1 MTINSSKFVSYHSDM
16 MFVDYLSSM
25 RSDLRMFTD
34 EMKVILIC
42 KHCQII
48 PKHALFDEMRITFT
62 CKCSFK
68 WNVCLLCN
76 LQNQPSLL
84 KKTVFKKKKAVRQKL
99 LEDNF
104 LDHMKDKHDDLRDQG
119 IASNDDTCFS
129 SSGISV
135 DGGCD
140 DVSDIQNEDYV
151 VGNDEDEQSR
161 QTLTC
166 APTKDEMYTYIYG
179 EKSAGCSV
187 EAKNERNVE
196 MVLKNVLCPN
206 FPEYIIKENWLHNH
220 HCVVVQDDVLLFYKV
235 LKRLVLQSRDQ
246 NSEFMDVFDL
256 FQRKTERIEKDM
268 SKKIVHMDNEIH
280 RLRLVQ
286 EKLKTLIRTNASMN
300 DFMMTE
306 LSNIL
311 NLDKTES
318 LCVDIED
325 CFVNKYVNTTSVHVS
340 IPIPRNM
347 KEARSLIEGKKCLLS
362 YLIVPT
368 VNYMKLDCQAY
379 CQPSECLK
387 LAINSGIT
395 FEEYTS
401 YNSCKDT
408 ISDRSIFHSQRI
420 RELVSNNQRTDES
433 MKVVIGLWSDGCE
446 AGGMTKGI
454 RSSVKLTTIHL
465 CHECMN
471 ENYVFPVALGKGKS
485 EHENVRRILWKNIE
499 DLCNKEHQYYDM
511 RSSCVRR
518 VEFTLGYLIQDRPEH
533 SEWTGFMSHSG
544 TYSTVPGVSFP
555 CQIFVDSSLPI
566 PSNGI
571 QVQKSLASCMR
582 CFLRRKRLL
591 QIRSQESGESFDTCS
606 ECNDWNLHEVKYK
619 PHKDYPKD
627 SPHYQEWMM
636 SKVITFTSMRQ
647 SADIIHSKIY
657 HHKWTKVK
665 AERFAQVEC
674 LKTHITE
681 VIYKDAVTT
690 RPRRDDLMLNE
701 NDEDERRRFPIN
713 VLPIGMTQTNILL
726 KDCMLGVMHT
736 LVLNLG
742 RHLLC
747 TIKDLLCEHNCW
759 TAGYERCNYLFVK
772 VRGLSL
778 SWCKA
783 WNFGSRDAPG
793 SSWVSENY
801 LGFAVCS
808 KMFMSEICSD
818 SKLDLNIGKC
828 IKDCLCAYNS
838 VIACCMQDKYQSHGR
853 IMIVRGHIKIF
864 LSMFLRVDSLI
875 VSRSISKIE
884 SASCL
889 LNLLLINDDMFE
901 KGILR
906 NYWEGDLKG
915 EGFIRLVKPLIK
927 RGIDLPGTI
936 KSVLQRL
943 YNLRS
948 INHLIDLCQGTNIE
962 EEESDEAM
970 SLPASGKYQKDRYRR
985 FKSYPS
991 KNEAITCLERS
1002 DPFCLMFRT
1011 STSHFHMSVGRGSS
1025 RKLWRITLKYINEVD
1040 STTQWDIEVMNEF
1053 LTFEVSTDFI
1063 SDFTSCICL
1072 PMHALETPRPEEEN
1086 ESPQRYY
1093 CVRNE
1098 HHMELNS
1105 VDPVLFKYPS
1115 VHFSNIDT
1123 SALDTQRNEC
1133 VPGISEDVE
1142 YKLSDFNDP
1151 VFCKQWVNESV
1162 PPLGSY
1168 ECGKVSSFHYKLG
1181 LRQFEN
1187 CVWTIKYFS
1196 STDTNARAKKVKK
1209 VEYNELR
1216 RLLTSHI
1223 SVEDHGVQSFHDS
1236 SFSEEEFTV

>member
-1 MTINSSKFVSYHSDM
+1 MTTNTSKYVTYHPDM
-16 MFVDYLSSM
+16 MFSDYLSSM
-25 RSDLRMFTD
+25 RSDLKMFTH

-48 PKHALFDEMRITFT
+48 PKEALFDELRITFT

-76 LQNQPSLL
+76 LENQPKQL
-84 KKTVFKKKKAVRQKL
+84 KKTVFKKKKAIRQKL

-104 LDHMKDKHDDLRDQG
+104 SDHLKEKHDDSTDHG
-119 IASNDDTCFS
+119 TSTNDDSCFFS
-129 SSGISV
+129 DGISV
-135 DGGCD
+135 CSGSDH
-140 DVSDIQNEDYV
+140 VSDLVTENYV
-151 VGNDEDEQSR
+151 VDNEGDEELT
-161 QTLTC
+161 QTLICT
-166 APTKDEMYTYIYG
+166 PTKDEMYNYIYG
-179 EKSAGCSV
+179 DKSGCSV
-187 EAKNERNVE
+187 QAKNERNVE
-196 MVLKNVLCPN
+196 MVLKNVFCPN

-220 HCVVVQDDVLLFYKV
+220 HCTVVQKDVLLFYKV

-246 NSEFMDVFDL
+246 NSEFVDVLDL
-256 FQRKTERIEKDM
+256 FQQKSERIENDM
-268 SKKIVHMDNEIH
+268 SNKIVHMKNEID
-280 RLRLVQ
+280 RLQKVQNNLV
-286 EKLKTLIRTNASMN
+286 KLITTNAHKN
-300 DFMMTE
+300 DLM
-306 LSNIL
+306 L
-311 NLDKTES
+311 NQVLTTLNGDKTDS
-318 LCVDIED
+318 LCVDQQD
-325 CFVNKYVNTTSVHVS
+325 SLVNKYVNSSSVHVS

-347 KEARSLIEGKKCLLS
+347 KEARSLIEGKKSLLS
-362 YLIVPT
+362 YLIVPS

-387 LAINSGIT
+387 LAINSGIPL
-395 FEEYTS
+395 EEYTS
-401 YNSCKDT
+401 YNHSKDI

-420 RELVSNNQRTDES
+420 RELVTNNQKTEES

-465 CHECMN
+465 CHESMN

-485 EHENVRRILWKNIE
+485 EHDNVRRIIWNDIE
-499 DLCNKEHQYYDM
+499 DLCNKEHQYFDM
-511 RSSCVRR
+511 RSSGMRK

-544 TYSTVPGVSFP
+544 TYSTVPGLSFP
-555 CQIFVDSSLPI
+555 CQIFVDSSQCI

-591 QIRSQESGESFDTCS
+591 QIRSHESGESFNTCS
-606 ECNDWNLHEVKYK
+606 ECNDWNLREVKYK

-627 SPHYQEWMM
+627 SPHYQEWMT
-636 SKVITFTSMRQ
+636 SKLITFTSMRQ
-647 SADIIHSKIY
+647 AADIIHSKIY

-665 AERFAQVEC
+665 AERFAQIEC
-674 LKTHITE
+674 LKTYITE
-681 VIYKDAVTT
+681 VIYQDAVTS
-690 RPRRDDLMLNE
+690 RPRRDDLVLNH
-701 NDEDERRRFPIN
+701 NGEDERRRFPIN
-713 VLPIGMTQTNILL
+713 SLPIGMTQSNILL

-747 TIKDLLCEHNCW
+747 TIKDLLSEHNCW
-759 TAGYERCNYLFVK
+759 TAVYETCNNLFVK

-783 WNFGSRDAPG
+783 WNFGSREAPG

-808 KMFMSEICSD
+808 KMFMSEICSRT
-818 SKLDLNIGKC
+818 KLDMNISKC

-838 VIACCMQDKYQSHGR
+838 VIACCMQDRYQSHGR
-853 IMIVRGHIKIF
+853 MMIVRGNIKMF
-864 LSMFLRVDSLI
+864 LSMFLRVDSMI
-875 VSRSISKIE
+875 VSRSTSKIE

-906 NYWEGDLKG
+906 NFWEGDLKG

-927 RGIDLPGTI
+927 RGIDIPGTI

-943 YNLRS
+943 YNIRS
-948 INHLIDLCQGTNIE
+948 INHLIELCHESNVA
-962 EEESDEAM
+962 EEESDGTLII
-970 SLPASGKYQKDRYRR
+970 SDSPKYEKDRYRK
-985 FKSYPS
+985 FKSYQS
-991 KNEAITCLERS
+991 KNEAIMCLENK
-1002 DPFCLMFRT
+1002 DPICLMFRT
-1011 STSHFHMSVGRGSS
+1011 SKSHFHVSVGRGSS
-1025 RKLWRITLKYINEVD
+1025 RKLWNVSLDYVDGVD
-1040 STTQWDIEVMNEF
+1040 STSLWDIKVTNEF
-1053 LTFEVSTDFI
+1053 LNFEVTTEFI

-1072 PMHALETPRPEEEN
+1072 PMHLLETPIPSEDN
-1086 ESPQRYY
+1086 DLPQRYY

-1098 HHMELNS
+1098 NHMELNS
-1105 VDPVLFKYPS
+1105 LGPVLFKYPS
-1115 VHFSNIDT
+1115 VHFSNIET
-1123 SALDTQRNEC
+1123 SAIHTQRNDC
-1133 VPGISEDVE
+1133 VPGIKEDVE
-1142 YKLSDFNDP
+1142 YKLTDFNDP
-1151 VFCKQWVNESV
+1151 GFCKKWVNETV
-1162 PPLGSY
+1162 PPFGKY
-1168 ECGKVSSFHYKLG
+1168 HFGKVSSFHYKLG

-1196 STDTNARAKKVKK
+1196 SNDMNSRAKKVKK
-1209 VEYNELR
+1209 VQYNELR
-1216 RLLTSHI
+1216 RILSGDVNVDADDISSSEDTSSDEEVI
-1223 SVEDHGVQSFHDS
+1223 SI
-1236 SFSEEEFTV
+1236 